1 MKAYAQ
7 KTIDGYMSVQADYY
21 YKELLKKLG
30 GAWDPY
36 NKSWM
41 LPYRK
46 DVWETLQYSI
56 AGIIADQNIMDE
68 LDEPYSDTH
77 KEAKE
82 APVPPLKVN
91 LYKYQ
96 QAAYAE
102 AYNAFNNGRRG
113 YAFLAEMGTGK
124 SLMTIATVSQL
135 YLERRINKVLIVAP
149 LAVCPVWDKEF
160 RQFASIQYNLT
171 VLKGSTKDKTAQLKD
186 ITGTGLQ
193 VVVVNYESAWRI
205 EPDLLKYNAD
215 MIVCDE
221 SQRIKNPRANQSKTM
236 HVLGDKAK
244 YKLIL
249 TGTPVT
255 ATPLDFWSQYRFLD
269 SSIFG
274 PSYYAFRTRHA
285 ILGGFESR
293 QVIGYRDLKGLC
305 KKAHS
310 IAYRVTKRTAL
321 DLPDE
326 TEEIYYCEFEPK
338 AAKLYRQIYNDG
350 FAKLEQGV
358 ISTPHKI
365 TQLLRLSQ
373 LCGGYLAKDID
384 PDSEGERTLEK
395 VSNAKLEL
403 FTDII
408 TDLLDNPSKKVVVF
422 ARFRAELYAISEILN
437 KLIGADAVRI
447 MNGDTPNK
455 DRGQFVADFQTNPG
469 VRVFLANQ
477 QCAGLGITLTAS
489 DTVIFYSNSY
499 NYADYEQAKARV
511 HRIGQKNKCTYI
523 HLLVKDSIDEDVL
536 KNLQHKGDTAKLVVD
551 FYK

>member
-7 KTIDGYMSVQADYY
+7 KTIDGMMSVQADYF

-30 GAWDPY
+30 GTWDPY
-36 NKSWM
+36 NKSWI

-68 LDEPYSDTH
+68 LNEPYSDTH

-82 APVPPLKVN
+82 APIPPIKAI

-102 AYNAFNNGRRG
+102 AYNAFNDRCGFA
-113 YAFLAEMGTGK
+113 YLMEMGTGK
-124 SLMTIATVSQL
+124 SITTIATISQL
-135 YLERRINKVLIVAP
+135 YIEKRINKVLIVAP

-160 RQFASIQYNLT
+160 RQFAEINYSLA
-171 VLKGSTKDKTAQLKD
+171 VLKGSTKDKSAQLNNL
-186 ITGTGLQ
+186 TGIGLQ

-205 EPDLLKYNAD
+205 EADLHRYNAD
-215 MIVCDE
+215 MIIADE

-236 HVLGDKAK
+236 HRLGDRAK

-269 SSIFG
+269 PSIFG
-274 PSYYAFRTRHA
+274 MSYYAFRTRYV
-285 ILGGFESR
+285 IMGGFENK

-326 TEEIYYCEFEPK
+326 TEEVYYCEFEPR

-350 FAKLEQGV
+350 FAKLESGV
-358 ISTPHKI
+358 VTTPHKI

-373 LCGGYLAKDID
+373 LCGGFLAHDID
-384 PDSEGERTLEK
+384 PESEGERTLEQ
-395 VSNAKLEL
+395 VSTAKLEL

-408 TDLLDNPSKKVVVF
+408 TDLLDNPAKKVVVF
-422 ARFRAELYAISEILN
+422 ARFRAELFAIAKIMD
-437 KLIGADAVRI
+437 KLVGSDGYRVL
-447 MNGDTPNK
+447 NGDTPQK
-455 DRGQFVADFQTNPG
+455 DRGQFVQDFQTNPN

>member
-1 MKAYAQ
+1 LKGCG
-7 KTIDGYMSVQADYY
+7 KTI
-21 YKELLKKLG
+21 
-30 GAWDPY
+30 
-36 NKSWM
+36 
-41 LPYRK
+41 
-46 DVWETLQYSI
+46 T
-56 AGIIADQNIMDE
+56 
-68 LDEPYSDTH
+68 
-77 KEAKE
+77 
-82 APVPPLKVN
+82 
-91 LYKYQ
+91 
-96 QAAYAE
+96 
-102 AYNAFNNGRRG
+102 
-113 YAFLAEMGTGK
+113 
-124 SLMTIATVSQL
+124 TIATISQL
-135 YLERRINKVLIVAP
+135 YIEKRISKVLIVAP

-160 RQFASIQYNLT
+160 KQFAEINYSLA
-171 VLKGSTKDKTAQLKD
+171 VLKGSTKDKSAQLKD

-215 MIVCDE
+215 MIIADE
-221 SQRIKNPRANQSKTM
+221 SQRIKNPQAQQSKAM
-236 HVLGDKAK
+236 HRLGDNAK

-274 PSYYAFRTRHA
+274 LSYYSFRTRHA
-285 ILGGFESR
+285 ILGGFENR

-338 AAKLYRQIYNDG
+338 AAKLYKQIYNDG
-350 FAKLEQGV
+350 FAKLESGV

-384 PDSEGERTLEK
+384 PDSEGERVLEQ
-395 VSNAKLEL
+395 VSAAKLEL

-408 TDLLDNPSKKVVVF
+408 TDLLDNPAKKVVVF
-422 ARFRAELYAISEILN
+422 ARFRAELFAIAKILD
-437 KLIGADAVRI
+437 KLIGDNGYRI
-447 MNGDTPNK
+447 LNGDTK
-455 DRGQFVADFQTNPG
+455 QSDRGQFVTDFQTNPD

-511 HRIGQKNKCTYI
+511 HRIGQENKCTYI
-523 HLLVKDSIDEDVL
+523 HLLVRDSIDEDVL
-536 KNLQHKGDTAKLVVD
+536 KNLQQKGDTAKLVVD